1 VVELRGAVA
10 RRCSW
15 VASGGVDREPS
26 RGVTECAGGIGL
38 GGGVLCSGHGGRAL
52 ERMAGGGAPSRC
64 SGDAPA
70 IATAGECEGSRGC

>member
-1 VVELRGAVA
+1 M
-10 RRCSW
+10 
-15 VASGGVDREPS
+15 
-26 RGVTECAGGIGL
+26 ECAGGLGL

-52 ERMAGGGAPSRC
+52 ERMVGGGAPARC